1 MRRLLTASLFLAA
14 AALLAA
20 PASQGAPLPAGSV
33 FSINGWNP
41 GGNALGCS
49 TEGFVTDCSGAG
61 AGPSSGNFTVLN
73 WNLHLDQDPTVLN
86 FFALQNNLTTA
97 QTFTITV
104 SIPTAG
110 TFGPPV
116 TIQGSIGGSITDAN
130 GNSVTLTTAGA
141 SPIYTAL
148 VDNVSVQT
156 LLNSPQTF
164 TAGSFGSQTFGP
176 ASFGPS
182 SVGIAATSS
191 IGITVRFTLSP
202 GDIAS
207 YTSVFT
213 LIPEPTTLVLLAT
226 GLAGMAHFG
235 RRRA

>member
-1 MRRLLTASLFLAA
+1 MRRVLTASLFLAA
-14 AALLAA
+14 AAFLAA
-20 PASQGAPLPAGSV
+20 PAIQAAPLPAGSV

-49 TEGFVTDCSGAG
+49 TDGFVTDCSGTN
-61 AGPSSGNFTVLN
+61 AGPGSGAFTVTN
-73 WNLHLDQDPTVLN
+73 WNLHLDSDPTVIN
-86 FFALQNNLTTA
+86 FFALQNNLAVA

-116 TIQGSIGGSITDAN
+116 TIQGSIGGSVTDTT
-130 GNSVTLTTAGA
+130 GNGA
-141 SPIYTAL
+141 SLTSAGGNPIYTAL
-148 VDNVSVQT
+148 VDNVSTQT
-156 LLNSPQTF
+156 LLNSPQSF
-164 TAGSFGSQTFGP
+164 SAGAFGSQTFGP
-176 ASFGPS
+176 ASFGPTS
-182 SVGIAATSS
+182 LGIAATSS

-213 LIPEPTTLVLLAT
+213 LIPEPTTLLLLAS

>member
-1 MRRLLTASLFLAA
+1 
-14 AALLAA
+14 
-20 PASQGAPLPAGSV
+20 
-33 FSINGWNP
+33 
-41 GGNALGCS
+41 
-49 TEGFVTDCSGAG
+49 
-61 AGPSSGNFTVLN
+61 
-73 WNLHLDQDPTVLN
+73 
-86 FFALQNNLTTA
+86 LQNNLTTA

-176 ASFGPS
+176 ASFGPT

-235 RRRA
+235 RRRG